1 MEIIYVKQHKQD
13 SEKLMYH
20 GFFHTCNLDFKKKE
34 RHENRK
40 GLFEKWK
47 GTRKEGAGVRE

>member
-1 MEIIYVKQHKQD
+1 MTQV
-13 SEKLMYH
+13 
-20 GFFHTCNLDFKKKE
+20 FFHTCNLGFKKKE

-47 GTRKEGAGVRE
+47 GTREEGAGMRQ